1 MFRIIFK
8 EDICIEI
15 EILKMT
21 SASSDISPVDQHT
34 TLCPV
39 LFNKHDIMF
48 LTIVWLH
55 TSM

>member
-8 EDICIEI
+8 EVICNEI

-39 LFNKHDIMF
+39 MFSKHNIMF
-48 LTIVWLH
+48 LTIVWFH